1 LNANPADGKFTLRAR
16 IGIGHRSIVRMEIRV
31 SLIVLVALLILPG
44 CVSKRYQ
51 SASKKTPPAVPLT
64 LTAQQPP
71 LTAAVNTLIVFEGP
85 GSWKR
90 EAYWDE
96 YVVSIVNQGQSPIT
110 VANAVLHSS
119 VIGVQTPGSDPWAL
133 EKESHKIL
141 KDQTLGRQLVAGAGT
156 ELAVLGFSAGALAL
170 GSLAV
175 ATGSAA
181 AVAGAT
187 VAVIALPVFVIGS
200 GVRAFTA
207 PHAIHKEFDRRR
219 LALPLVLQPGEM
231 RQGSLFFPIT
241 PGPQQLEL
249 ECQGDGKTQSLDIDL
264 APLANLHFS
273 QPPPAAT
280 PPAPAPS
287 PTPASTVG
295 AVPSAPAAETPR

>member
-1 LNANPADGKFTLRAR
+1 MNATPANAKFTWLAK
-16 IGIGHRSIVRMEIRV
+16 IGIGRRSIVRTGVRV
-31 SLIVLVALLILPG
+31 SFIMLVALLILPG

-51 SASKKTPPAVPLT
+51 SASKKTPPAVPLA
-64 LTAQQPP
+64 LSAQQPP
-71 LTAAVNTLIVFEGP
+71 LTAALNTVIVFHGP

-96 YVVSIVNQGQSPIT
+96 YVVTILNQGQGPVT
-110 VANAVLHSS
+110 VDSAVLHSS
-119 VIGVQTPGSDPWAL
+119 VIVAQTPGSDPWAL
-133 EKESHKIL
+133 EKQSHKIL
-141 KDQTLGRQLVAGAGT
+141 KDQTLGRQLAAGAGI
-156 ELAVLGFSAGALAL
+156 ELAVLGVEAGALAV
-170 GSLAV
+170 GGLAV

-187 VAVIALPVFVIGS
+187 VMVVALPVFVIGT

-249 ECQGDGKTQSLDIDL
+249 VCQGDGKTLSLDIDL
-264 APLANLHFS
+264 APLKNLHFS
-273 QPPPAAT
+273 QPLPAAT
-280 PPAPAPS
+280 PPAPSPS
-287 PTPASTVG
+287 PPSSED
-295 AVPSAPAAETPR
+295 AVPSAPAAGTPR